1 MDIELI
7 LSSVVFVLLMATAI
21 LLYRGNARAISE
33 KDKSVSRRLGLNT
46 SSRTLAKASILTEDD
61 DSPDSRNDNHLIP
74 QSLHTLVDQ
83 AGIALSATAVAGI
96 AGALFVAGSVVS
108 LAFLN
113 IGGSIAVGLAIGLSP
128 LIYLRFKRRNRLR
141 QFGEQLPYLLDLL
154 RSALGA
160 GHTLLRALQLAAEN
174 TAEPM
179 GSELRRTVEQVQ
191 VGISLPQALEG
202 IYRRIPEE
210 ELGFMAI
217 AVRIQAQVGS
227 SLAEI
232 LSHVATGIRTRQ
244 RLSQQLRVLTAQSRA
259 SAVIVTLLPFIVLA
273 AFGLVRPGYAAPLFR
288 DSTGVRLLEVAV
300 ALDLMAFVAMRRIGR
315 VDY

>member
-1 MDIELI
+1 VDIELI
-7 LSSVVFVLLMATAI
+7 LSIVVFVLLLTTAI
-21 LLYRGNARAISE
+21 LLYRGRAEAVSK
-33 KDKSVSRRLGLNT
+33 KDQNVSRRLGLT
-46 SSRTLAKASILTEDD
+46 TGTRTLAKASVLTEDD
-61 DSPDSRNDNHLIP
+61 DSVGPANDNYLIP
-74 QSLHTLVDQ
+74 QSLYALVDQ
-83 AGIALSATAVAGI
+83 AGLDLSASAVVGI
-96 AGALFVAGSVVS
+96 AGALFVAGSLVS

-113 IGGSIAVGLAIGLSP
+113 LGGSLVVGLGIALSP
-128 LIYLRFKRRNRLR
+128 LIYLRFKRRARLR

-154 RSALGA
+154 RSALEA

-174 TAEPM
+174 MAEPM
-179 GSELRRTVEQVQ
+179 GSELGRTIEQVQ

-210 ELGFMAI
+210 ELGFLAI

-232 LSHVATGIRTRQ
+232 LTHVATGIRTRQ

-259 SAVIVTLLPFIVLA
+259 SAVIVTLVPFVVLA

-288 DSTGVRLLEVAV
+288 DPTGVRLLEVAV
-300 ALDLMAFVAMRRIGR
+300 ALDLMAFLAMRRIGR

>member
-1 MDIELI
+1 LDIELT
-7 LSSVVFVLLMATAI
+7 LSAVVFVLLMTTAI
-21 LLYRGNARAISE
+21 LLYRGSAKALSE
-33 KDKSVSRRLGLNT
+33 KDREVSRRLGLNT
-46 SSRTLAKASILTEDD
+46 ARTLAQAKILIGDD
-61 DSPDSRNDNHLIP
+61 DNLGPTSDNYFVPQFLYSLI
-74 QSLHTLVDQ
+74 DQ
-83 AGIALSATAVAGI
+83 AGIELSATMFAGI
-96 AGALFVAGSVVS
+96 MGVLFVIGMVMSLSVLS
-108 LAFLN
+108 LDGA
-113 IGGSIAVGLAIGLSP
+113 IAVGLAIGVSP
-128 LIYLRFKRRNRLR
+128 LFYLKFKRRARLR
-141 QFGEQLPYLLDLL
+141 KFGDQLPYLLDLL

-179 GSELRRTVEQVQ
+179 GSELHRTVEQVQ

-210 ELGFMAI
+210 ELGFLAI

-232 LSHVATGIRTRQ
+232 LAHVATGVRTRQ
-244 RLSQQLRVLTAQSRA
+244 RLSQQLRVLTSQSRA

-273 AFGLVRPGYAAPLFR
+273 AFGLVRPGYAAPLFQ
-288 DSTGVRLLEVAV
+288 DPTGVRLLEVAV
-300 ALDLMAFVAMRRIGR
+300 ALDLMAFLAMRRIGR